1 MLHLAPTSLVF
12 LRDDRR
18 IKQCLI
24 QWWIFKPRF
33 NSENIQEDMDRRRY
47 SSVISWLKICWNVL
61 NHHKP
66 SMENTQFSKEM
77 PIHSHLHR
85 ACTSVFATHISGTR
99 LPDTQLPTIEFVDA
113 RILSEKT
120 VFLKH
125 LNHQQLVDDQ
135 LIIKHSTDI
144 CWFIAWHFLNH
155 P

>member
-1 MLHLAPTSLVF
+1 MLHLAPTSLVI

-24 QWWIFKPRF
+24 QWWIFKPRC
-33 NSENIQEDMDRRRY
+33 NSENIQEDMDRRLRY
-47 SSVISWLKICWNVL
+47 LSVISWLKICWNVL
-61 NHHKP
+61 NHGEYMRILNFPKKCQ
-66 SMENTQFSKEM
+66 STLTC
-77 PIHSHLHR
+77 SHLHLSIR
-85 ACTSVFATHISGTR
+85 HSTGTG